1 MTAIQYYDNIE
12 NDRLKFAVIISRYQ
26 NKWVFCKHKERDTY
40 EFPGGH
46 REPGEWIDTT
56 ARRELWEETGA
67 DQYDLHRVTPY
78 SVRKDFGEETYGML
92 YFAEIHKFGALPAY
106 EITEIKF
113 LDDLPENMTYPLIQP
128 VLLERVKKELQNF
141 E

>member
-46 REPGEWIDTT
+46 REPGEWIDTS

-78 SVRKDFGEETYGML
+78 SVREDFGEETYGML
-92 YFAEIHKFGALPAY
+92 YFAEIHKFDALPAY
-106 EITEIKF
+106 EIAEIKF

-128 VLLERVKKELQNF
+128 ALLERVKKELQNF

>member
-1 MTAIQYYDNIE
+1 MTAIQYCDNIE

-67 DQYDLHRVTPY
+67 EQYDLHRVAPY
-78 SVRKDFGEETYGML
+78 SVREDFSEETYGML
-92 YFAEIHKFGALPAY
+92 YFAEIQKFGALPAY
-106 EITEIKF
+106 EIEKIEL
-113 LDDLPENMTYPLIQP
+113 LDDLPENLTYPLIQP
-128 VLLERVKKELQNF
+128 ALLERVKKELQKPL
-141 E
+141 